1 MHITTLTSSGI
12 SRLTHVQASQQKP
25 NAFDDTMPP
34 SDSPFG
40 LSLAKAWVVDEFKA
54 QGRTIT
60 LRRLSAGRDFAA
72 DNGTVFQL
80 VATVDDAQG
89 HPQMIGQAQWTLDTA
104 ACTEPVTDGAVF
116 HITVADAHRRQGVG
130 AHLLR
135 ALMQSASLRG
145 LRWLHTRV
153 PSSHTGLLA
162 LAKQRGFWQSLEP
175 DDYGCYTLMAAL
187 PGHGGAQA

>member
-1 MHITTLTSSGI
+1 MNSTTLTSSGI
-12 SRLTHVQASQQKP
+12 SPLADVRPNKQKP
-25 NAFDDTMPP
+25 NTFEDAAT
-34 SDSPFG
+34 SNDSPYG

-54 QGRTIT
+54 QGRAIT

-80 VATVDDAQG
+80 VATMDDAQG
-89 HPQMIGQAQWTLDTA
+89 HPQMIGQAQWALDKA
-104 ACTEPVTDGAVF
+104 ACAEPVTDGAVF

-135 ALMQSASLRG
+135 ALMQSATLRG

-162 LAKQRGFWQSLEP
+162 LAQQRGFWQSLEP